1 MKMKKSFI
9 TILLMSS
16 VLPTLCFAQYY
27 NQGYYSPTPY
37 YNMGYAP
44 TYTQGSYPAQA
55 AYQTRQQAQQ
65 QARPKQAQSQET
77 SGRVISPFSMGA
89 DYVFGYASFKK
100 TPFTVPSA
108 LTDGNDYS
116 STTRS
121 FDRKLHS
128 VGFNL
133 GFRPFK
139 NIGIEAFYQQSLPQ
153 KKVSYTESYSYYPE
167 FARGEYELNYKVY
180 GVDLLAYMPINDY
193 IEFIASIG
201 VGKYDVEAKVKVV
214 AYEDTS
220 YTKLKENSVKLTDSS
235 LAYRLGGGFQLWMSK
250 HLAFRL
256 MGRWIQIGGDV
267 MNYITE
273 VNAGIRYH
281 F

>member
-1 MKMKKSFI
+1 MKMKRSFI
-9 TILLMSS
+9 LTLLMGGIFPS
-16 VLPTLCFAQYY
+16 LCFAQYY
-27 NQGYYSPTPY
+27 NQGYYGASPY
-37 YNMGYAP
+37 YNTGYAP
-44 TYTQGSYPAQA
+44 AYNQGYYPAQA
-55 AYQTRQQAQQ
+55 AYQAQQTAQQQTRPQQAQNRQ
-65 QARPKQAQSQET
+65 TSART
-77 SGRVISPFSMGA
+77 ISPFSMGA
-89 DYVFGYASFKK
+89 DYVFGYTSFKK
-100 TPFTVPSA
+100 TSFNVPSA

-128 VGFNL
+128 IGFNL

-139 NIGIEAFYQQSLPQ
+139 HIGIEAFYQRSLPQ
-153 KKVSYTESYSYYPE
+153 NKVSYTESYSYYPE
-167 FARGEYELNYKVY
+167 FARGEYKLDYKVY
-180 GVDLLAYMPINDY
+180 GIDLIGYMPINDF
-193 IEFIASIG
+193 IELIASIG

-220 YTKLKENSVKLTDSS
+220 YTKLKENSIKLTDSS